1 MKSTKNRGQFP
12 GRRGRPTK
20 AALAALKQEKERLEA
35 ERKANLPVY
44 PMLSYDQL
52 REKFDVDL
60 RTVDPATVTDINDI
74 SIPETDSPHE
84 WLRSWITQTGNPF
97 LIKVDGIVVQ
107 LSGNLDPLEG
117 RVLPQKHGQHK
128 TSRHK

>member
-1 MKSTKNRGQFP
+1 MRRTKNQGQFP
-12 GRRGRPTK
+12 GKRGRPTK
-20 AALAALKQEKERLEA
+20 AALAALEQEKERLEA

-60 RTVDPATVTDINDI
+60 RTVDPASVTDINDI
-74 SIPETDSPHE
+74 TMPETESPYE

-97 LIKVDGIVVQ
+97 LIKVDGSVVKFG
-107 LSGNLDPLEG
+107 GNLDPFAP
-117 RVLPQKHGQHK
+117 R
-128 TSRHK
+128 R

>member
-12 GRRGRPTK
+12 GRRG
-20 AALAALKQEKERLEA
+20 KERLEA

>member
-1 MKSTKNRGQFP
+1 
-12 GRRGRPTK
+12 
-20 AALAALKQEKERLEA
+20 
-35 ERKANLPVY
+35 
-44 PMLSYDQL
+44 MLSYDQL

-74 SIPETDSPHE
+74 SIPETDSPYE

-107 LSGNLDPLEG
+107 LSGSLDPLEG

>member
-1 MKSTKNRGQFP
+1 MRRTKNQGQFP

-20 AALAALKQEKERLEA
+20 EALAAMEEEKARLEA

-74 SIPETDSPHE
+74 TMPETTSPYE
-84 WLRSWITQTGNPF
+84 WLRAWITQTGNPF
-97 LIKVDGIVVQ
+97 LIKVEGSVVKAG
-107 LSGNLDPLEG
+107 GNLDPFAP
-117 RVLPQKHGQHK
+117 R
-128 TSRHK
+128 R

>member
-20 AALAALKQEKERLEA
+20 AALAAMEEEKERLEA
-35 ERKANLPVY
+35 ERRANLPVY
-44 PMLSYDQL
+44 PMLTYDQL

-74 SIPETDSPHE
+74 TMPETTSPYE
-84 WLRSWITQTGNPF
+84 WLHAWITQTGNPF
-97 LIKVDGIVVQ
+97 LIKVEGSVVKAG
-107 LSGNLDPLEG
+107 GNLDPFAAK
-117 RVLPQKHGQHK
+117 R
-128 TSRHK
+128 